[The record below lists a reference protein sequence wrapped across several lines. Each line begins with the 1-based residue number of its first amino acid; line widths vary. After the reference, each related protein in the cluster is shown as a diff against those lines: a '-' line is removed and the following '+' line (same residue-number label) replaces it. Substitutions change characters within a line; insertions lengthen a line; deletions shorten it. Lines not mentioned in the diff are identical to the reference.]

1 MPACAELHGYAGL
14 EGCYQQI
21 DQTGLAVQVTVAAWL
36 WKLELVSVKEHAHG
50 RNSAAV
56 GGFEYSVFSIGGTN
70 ADLGLI
76 AEYQF
81 NDRAGSRQPVSRN
94 GLAVGFRWAFN
105 DIDSSEILWIAAAW
119 IWITA
124 TAFYSLDAIDGLPT
138 TGILRRKCGFFPARK
153 RERWNMIRATTT
165 IRRLRRG
172 VIFDRRISADRNLR
186 SP

>member
-21 DQTGLAVQVTVAAWL
+21 DQTGLAVQATVAAWL

-81 NDRAGSRQPVSRN
+81 DDRAGSRQPVSRN

-124 TAFYSLDAIDGLPT
+124 TAFYSLDA
-138 TGILRRKCGFFPARK
+138 
-153 RERWNMIRATTT
+153 N
-165 IRRLRRG
+165 
-172 VIFDRRISADRNLR
+172 RRITDNWNIEAEVRVFSGAEAGTVEYDPRNYDYPQVEAR
-186 SP
+186 RYF